1 MSSCVRNLFL
11 FHQASLPYARILPST
26 IFNYSIVAP
35 AFGELSSIYLRD
47 LKGETST
54 SNILGEITSN
64 SIVSFAQVINI

>member
-1 MSSCVRNLFL
+1 M
-11 FHQASLPYARILPST
+11 
-26 IFNYSIVAP
+26 AP